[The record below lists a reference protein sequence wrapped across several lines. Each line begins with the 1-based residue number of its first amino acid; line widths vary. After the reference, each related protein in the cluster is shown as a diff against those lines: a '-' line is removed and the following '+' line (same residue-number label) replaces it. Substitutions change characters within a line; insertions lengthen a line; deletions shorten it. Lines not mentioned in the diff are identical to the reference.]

1 MTAYLKAYAALVGA
15 VATALLGLYAADT
28 QLGRILTVVAAVATA
43 VATYAVPNLDPKA
56 QHQDESVQPPKPTG
70 GAQMG
75 YADPVYLL
83 LIVVILIVVLVVVLP
98 RLV

>member
-56 QHQDESVQPPKPTG
+56 QHQQESVQPPQRG
-70 GAQMG
+70 YGA
-75 YADPVYLL
+75 LEL
-83 LIVVILIVVLVVVLP
+83 LIVVVVVVILIVVLL